1 MGNIVNIKQLTSLA
15 PISTEFSTMSDDYVF
30 THITSEPDGVPSEV
44 WHEKHT
50 GPMRIDGMMWLLCF
64 EGRMELEIN
73 LTPYTL
79 GNNSLLVTSPNSIID
94 VREVMH
100 GPSDYYALFVS
111 TAFMRDI
118 NFDLNVIGTLH
129 QRGKP
134 VEPVIKLSE
143 DDVIAVRRYFDLLH
157 HNNKSNST
165 GQNTYAKPIARCL
178 IAALVYQ
185 MIDMLV
191 TGLKDA
197 PLNEA
202 PQNSRRLTYV
212 HSFMDLVHQYHRSE
226 RSVAFYADK
235 LFISPKYL
243 SLIIKEHT
251 GHSAAQIID
260 NFVILEAKNLLR
272 FSGKNIQQVAYELD
286 FPNQSSF
293 GKYFKHL
300 TGMSPSEYQR
310 S

>member
-134 VEPVIKLSE
+134 AEPVIKLSE

-197 PLNEA
+197 PSTKHHRTRAASHTSTRSWIWCTSITA
-202 PQNSRRLTYV
+202 PRGRWRSMPISCSYRPNISLSSSRSTPDTR
-212 HSFMDLVHQYHRSE
+212 QPR
-226 RSVAFYADK
+226 
-235 LFISPKYL
+235 
-243 SLIIKEHT
+243 
-251 GHSAAQIID
+251 
-260 NFVILEAKNLLR
+260 
-272 FSGKNIQQVAYELD
+272 
-286 FPNQSSF
+286 
-293 GKYFKHL
+293 
-300 TGMSPSEYQR
+300 
-310 S
+310 

>member
-30 THITSEPDGVPSEV
+30 THITSEPDGVSSEV
-44 WHEKHT
+44 WQENHA

-100 GPSDYYALFVS
+100 GRCDYYALFVS

-143 DDVIAVRRYFDLLH
+143 DDVTAVRRYFDLLH
-157 HNNKSNST
+157 HNNKSNSA
-165 GQNTYAKPIARCL
+165 GQNSYAKPIARCL

-197 PLNEA
+197 PVNKP

-226 RSVAFYADK
+226 RSVAFYAEK

-272 FSGKNIQQVAYELD
+272 FSGKNIQQVAYELN